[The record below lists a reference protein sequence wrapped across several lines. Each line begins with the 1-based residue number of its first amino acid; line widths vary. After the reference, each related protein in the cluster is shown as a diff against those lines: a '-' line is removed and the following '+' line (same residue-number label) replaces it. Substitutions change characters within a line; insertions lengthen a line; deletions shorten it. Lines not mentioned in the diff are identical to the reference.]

1 MKRQT
6 KIQSRWDL
14 SSMEENGNNN
24 TMAVIHDWTFLSKQ
38 YGCFSYMLP
47 SMFSDKIFL
56 NVILQKKIYKYGAH
70 FFFFFLSIMVFSA
83 VFTTP
88 EVTQWR
94 FSANNTAPLSLSFS
108 LRRHKLATT
117 PPDFQHTCS
126 LIQQEGKPHY
136 SIVYKM
142 HDLWLLCIP
151 KRLKYLLQRL
161 PFCLFHK
168 LLDIV
173 TNNCL
178 FVWLFHQ
185 MFIINPYGC
194 SINYTNYSYVH
205 YFLLVTRSW
214 KFFLKKKKRY

>member
-1 MKRQT
+1 
-6 KIQSRWDL
+6 
-14 SSMEENGNNN
+14 
-24 TMAVIHDWTFLSKQ
+24 MAVIHDWTFLSKQ
-38 YGCFSYMLP
+38 YGYFSYMLP
-47 SMFSDKIFL
+47 SRFSDKIFL
-56 NVILQKKIYKYGAH
+56 NVIPQKKIYKYGAH
-70 FFFFFLSIMVFSA
+70 FFFFVYNHFLSSIYNPRSNPVKVLSK
-83 VFTTP
+83 
-88 EVTQWR
+88 QH
-94 FSANNTAPLSLSFS
+94 SLPLS

-117 PPDFQHTCS
+117 PPDFQHTSS

-136 SIVYKM
+136 SIIYKM
-142 HDLWLLCIP
+142 LDLWLLCIP
-151 KRLKYLLQRL
+151 KWLKYLFQRL

-194 SINYTNYSYVH
+194 SINNTNCSFVH

-214 KFFLKKKKRY
+214 KFFLKKKGIRKNS